1 MSSLRLEVI
10 FDGVA
15 DKPPGTRTNGSS
27 MSALPWSQQLRPDL
41 VFSVLIFVVSSG
53 IDIGVF

>member
-1 MSSLRLEVI
+1 VI